1 VRDSFTRILVQGL
14 IRQRQEPRSEAG
26 KMEKETEINRLAVEH
41 SEWLARYT
49 ANIVYEVV
57 KEAGKQMFRHGAKHR
72 EELRK

>member
-1 VRDSFTRILVQGL
+1 
-14 IRQRQEPRSEAG
+14 
-26 KMEKETEINRLAVEH
+26 MEKETEINRLAVEH